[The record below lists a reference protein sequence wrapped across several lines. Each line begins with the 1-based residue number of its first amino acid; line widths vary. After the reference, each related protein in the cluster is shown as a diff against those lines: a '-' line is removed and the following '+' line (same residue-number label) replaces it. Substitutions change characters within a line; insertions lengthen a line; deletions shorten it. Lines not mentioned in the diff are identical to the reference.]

1 MAGWSQTIIVGNV
14 GRDVNFRYTQT
25 GVPVA
30 DFSVAV
36 TRRFGKSDSGE
47 RQEKTTWFR
56 VSCWR
61 NLAEVANQYVHKGSQ
76 IMVVGT
82 VEASA
87 YTDKNNQPAASL
99 DLTADNFQ
107 LLGSRADREG
117 GDDYQGG
124 GSGGYSGGGG
134 SGGAGNGGY
143 SGGGSG
149 SGSRGGSAPPDNIGD
164 IPF

>member
-14 GRDVNFRYTQT
+14 GRDVNFRYTPT

-36 TRRFGKSDSGE
+36 TRRIGRRDDPE
-47 RQEKTTWFR
+47 RQEKTTWYR
-56 VSCWR
+56 VTCWR
-61 NLAEVANQYVHKGSQ
+61 NLAEIANQYVRKGTQ

-82 VEASA
+82 VEANA
-87 YTDKNNQPAASL
+87 YMDKNNQAAASL

-107 LLGSRADREG
+107 MLGSRSDREG
-117 GDDYQGG
+117 GDADYDGG
-124 GSGGYSGGGG
+124 GY
-134 SGGAGNGGY
+134 NGGY
-143 SGGGSG
+143 SGGGNN
-149 SGSRGGSAPPDNIGD
+149 RGGSAPPDNIGD